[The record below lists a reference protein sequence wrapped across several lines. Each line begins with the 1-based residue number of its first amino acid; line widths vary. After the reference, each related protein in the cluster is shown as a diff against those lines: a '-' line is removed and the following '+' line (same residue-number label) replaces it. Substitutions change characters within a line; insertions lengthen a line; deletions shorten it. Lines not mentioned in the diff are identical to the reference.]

1 MEHIYLVTVGK
12 LSHIVD
18 NLYLSCYIGALNTN
32 KIDCIVKMYGNDK
45 KNGPYTY
52 HPKIEYLEIDALD
65 VPDYKISKDFVKC
78 FKFINDNIRKNKNVL
93 VHCHAGISRSATIVI
108 MYLMVKYKLTLEKA
122 YKYVKSRRSI
132 VRPNSGF
139 YAELLRLDK
148 FLNNS
153 MS

>member
-1 MEHIYLVTVGK
+1 MSLI
-12 LSHIVD
+12 IN
-18 NLYLSCYIGALNTN
+18 NLYLGSKSDAFSTEFTNASILNCAKEVPKSPYCKDYLHLPLDDVYEEQLSPYFTIANEFIENQLQKGN
-32 KIDCIVKMYGNDK
+32 K
-45 KNGPYTY
+45 
-52 HPKIEYLEIDALD
+52 
-65 VPDYKISKDFVKC
+65 
-78 FKFINDNIRKNKNVL
+78 VL

-148 FLNNS
+148 FLNN
-153 MS
+153 